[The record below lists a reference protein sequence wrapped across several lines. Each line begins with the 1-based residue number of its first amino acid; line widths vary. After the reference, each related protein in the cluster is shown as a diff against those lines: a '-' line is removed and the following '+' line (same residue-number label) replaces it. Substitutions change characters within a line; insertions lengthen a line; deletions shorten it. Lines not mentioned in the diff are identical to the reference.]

1 MTLLDIRWF
10 NGPTLIGIARTEDE
24 WEGIKYYIRAI
35 PDSTTAIEDALLV
48 ADWGST
54 FPKDAGDVLFGVAE

>member
-10 NGPTLIGIARTEDE
+10 TNRGLIGIARTDDN
-24 WEGIKYYIRAI
+24 WEGIRYYIAVVQN
-35 PDSTTAIEDALLV
+35 PSTPEADAQFV

-54 FPKDAGDVLFGVAE
+54 FPKDAGDVLFGVKE